1 MSYRLTKNQ
10 LFEVL
15 EEWNRRLKRKVHLIA
30 CGGTAMTLLGIKPST
45 KDVDF
50 MAPILSEYDYLTKSL
65 SRMGY
70 ERETQSGWK
79 RKGEM
84 FQFDIFRG
92 NNIHTTGLLSSPLE
106 EGRHYLLKE
115 YSHLYIGI
123 LNEYDLICS
132 KLMRGTRV
140 DFEDCLDLAKAK
152 SAVLDLDHL
161 AEHYEEMIKYDIA
174 EERLRPHMAHFLDLL
189 RERGLYEQQ

>member
-1 MSYRLTKNQ
+1 MAYRLTKDQ
-10 LFEVL
+10 LFEIL

-50 MAPILSEYDYLTKSL
+50 MAPVLAEYDYLTRNLCK
-65 SRMGY
+65 MGY

-79 RKGEM
+79 RKGEI

-92 NNIHTTGLLSSPLE
+92 NNIHTTGLLNSPLE
-106 EGRHYLLKE
+106 AGQHHLLKE

-140 DFEDCLDLAKAK
+140 DFEDCLALASARVANIDLN
-152 SAVLDLDHL
+152 HL
-161 AEHYEEMIKYDIA
+161 VEHYNEMIEYDIA
-174 EERLRPHMAHFLDLL
+174 EERLRPHMSHFLDLL
-189 RERGLYEQQ
+189 RERGLYEQR